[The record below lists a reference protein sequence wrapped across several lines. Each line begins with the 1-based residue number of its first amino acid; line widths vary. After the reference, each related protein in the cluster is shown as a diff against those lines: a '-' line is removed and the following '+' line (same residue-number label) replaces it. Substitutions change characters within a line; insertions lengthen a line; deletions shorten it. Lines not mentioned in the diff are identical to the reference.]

1 MEIARGDVV
10 LLAFPFLTEG
20 QVERKLRP
28 AVVVQ
33 ADRYNQR
40 RAAVIIAAITSTRSH
55 TGLPCKVV
63 VEKDSPAGQQTGLRL
78 DSVVDCQ
85 TVATVPRTE
94 IVRRLGRFPTE
105 VMRRIDQALED
116 SLGLAGDPAQTD

>member
-20 QVERKLRP
+20 KVQRKLRP

-55 TGLPCKVV
+55 TGLPCKVA
-63 VEKDSPAGQQTGLRL
+63 VEKDSPAGQQAGLRL

-94 IVRRLGRFPTE
+94 IVRRLGKFPPE
-105 VMRRIDQALED
+105 AMLRIDKTLED
-116 SLGLAGDPAQTD
+116 SLGLAGDPA